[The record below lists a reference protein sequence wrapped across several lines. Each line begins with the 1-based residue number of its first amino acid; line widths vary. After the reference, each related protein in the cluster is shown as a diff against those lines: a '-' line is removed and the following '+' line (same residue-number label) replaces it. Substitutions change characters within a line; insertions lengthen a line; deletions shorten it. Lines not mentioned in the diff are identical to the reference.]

1 MYIPNCH
8 SMRNSIVYTEY
19 MAVQTSTKL
28 YYWGITFITPWDF
41 KIHIMNPDEPC
52 TYTSCIHHVQY
63 MSCIYNVQHCM
74 HPVHTVLNSMKYVQT
89 CTWHVQTC
97 IYIDI
102 NLFSCIFMYI
112 HGQTMYI
119 ACACR
124 PCTISCVCEHENQKV
139 KICYVLSSNPWPC
152 ACRMIALTTALLAFM
167 NCYPL
172 CQYISTVVPGGW
184 WRTSGAGP
192 AAPPAP
198 AMTSPAAGPIINMD
212 LVEAEVHREAGLPD
226 ASAAALRPGRARL
239 RNSPGRVTW
248 RAAGSCSIDTD

>member
-1 MYIPNCH
+1 MRFQNSQYESRWTMYIH
-8 SMRNSIVYTEY
+8 VMYT
-19 MAVQTSTKL
+19 
-28 YYWGITFITPWDF
+28 
-41 KIHIMNPDEPC
+41 PC
-52 TYTSCIHHVQY
+52 TIYVMYIQCTTLHAPCSYSSEQY
-63 MSCIYNVQHCM
+63 EI
-74 HPVHTVLNSMKYVQT
+74 

-198 AMTSPAAGPIINMD
+198 AMKSQAAGPIINMD
-212 LVEAEVHREAGLPD
+212 LVEAERSRPSRRQRSSTPA
-226 ASAAALRPGRARL
+226 RPG
-239 RNSPGRVTW
+239 P
-248 RAAGSCSIDTD
+248 IEE